1 MCEFLFSIAHGGM
14 IMKKVIIIL
23 LVLAV
28 SLTGLFAATVQ
39 LGPSG
44 RFNGD
49 ISNIEDYKSIS
60 NYEFGAEAR
69 VNISVFSLAAN
80 VLFGQDRANNTDYF
94 NSIVT
99 ANLRGE
105 FAIFELGLGA
115 GFDFP
120 VIWNK
125 TTGNVLV
132 GINGEERPIDKFYE
146 IFSNCDILL
155 RASAGVN
162 LGGVGIAA
170 DYKLPWSTIQK
181 YFQNEE
187 DTIATV
193 KKGRVSVSLLLNF
206 F

>member
-1 MCEFLFSIAHGGM
+1 
-14 IMKKVIIIL
+14 MKKVIIIL

-28 SLTGLFAATVQ
+28 SLTGLFAATIQ

-44 RFNGD
+44 RFKGD
-49 ISNIEDYKSIS
+49 ISNIEDYKLIS

-69 VNISVFSLAAN
+69 VNISAFSLATN
-80 VLFGQDRANNTDYF
+80 VLFGRDEANNTDYF

-105 FAIFELGLGA
+105 FAIFELGFGA

-120 VIWNK
+120 VIWDK
-125 TTGNVLV
+125 TTGDVLV
-132 GINGEERPIDKFYE
+132 GINGEEKPIDKFYE
-146 IFSNCDILL
+146 IFTNCDILL

-162 LGGVGIAA
+162 LGGIGIAA
-170 DYKLPWSTIQK
+170 DYKIPWSTIQK
-181 YFQNEE
+181 YFQNKE

-193 KKGRVSVSLLLNF
+193 KKGSVSVSLLLNLF
-206 F
+206 

>member
-1 MCEFLFSIAHGGM
+1 
-14 IMKKVIIIL
+14 MKKVITIL

-28 SLTGLFAATVQ
+28 SLTGLFAATIQ

-69 VNISVFSLAAN
+69 VNISAFSLAAN

-125 TTGNVLV
+125 TTREVLV
-132 GINGEERPIDKFYE
+132 GINGEKKPIDKFYE
-146 IFSNCDILL
+146 IFTNCDILL

-162 LGGVGIAA
+162 LGGIGIAA

-187 DTIATV
+187 DTIATM

>member
-1 MCEFLFSIAHGGM
+1 MCEFLFSIVHGGM
-14 IMKKVIIIL
+14 IMKKVITIL

-28 SLTGLFAATVQ
+28 SLTGLFAATIQ

-69 VNISVFSLAAN
+69 VNISAFSLAAN

-105 FAIFELGLGA
+105 FAIFELGFGA

-120 VIWNK
+120 VIWDK
-125 TTGNVLV
+125 STGDVLV
-132 GINGEERPIDKFYE
+132 GINGEEKPIDKFYE
-146 IFSNCDILL
+146 IFTNCDILL

-162 LGGVGIAA
+162 LGGIGIAA

>member
-1 MCEFLFSIAHGGM
+1 
-14 IMKKVIIIL
+14 MKKVITIL

-28 SLTGLFAATVQ
+28 SLTGLFAATIQ

-69 VNISVFSLAAN
+69 VNISAFSLAAN
-80 VLFGQDRANNTDYF
+80 VLFGQDRAHNTDYF

-125 TTGNVLV
+125 TTREVLV
-132 GINGEERPIDKFYE
+132 GINGEEKPIDKFYE
-146 IFSNCDILL
+146 IFTNCDILL

-162 LGGVGIAA
+162 LGGIGIAA

-187 DTIATV
+187 DTIATM

>member
-1 MCEFLFSIAHGGM
+1 
-14 IMKKVIIIL
+14 MKKVIIIL

-125 TTGNVLV
+125 TTGDVLV
-132 GINGEERPIDKFYE
+132 GINGEEKTIDKFYE
-146 IFSNCDILL
+146 IFTNCDILL

-162 LGGVGIAA
+162 LGGIGIAA
-170 DYKLPWSTIQK
+170 DYKLPLSTIQK

>member
-1 MCEFLFSIAHGGM
+1 
-14 IMKKVIIIL
+14 MKKVIIIL

-28 SLTGLFAATVQ
+28 SLTGLFAATIQ

-125 TTGNVLV
+125 TTREVLV
-132 GINGEERPIDKFYE
+132 GINGEEKPIDKFYE
-146 IFSNCDILL
+146 IFTNCDILL

-162 LGGVGIAA
+162 LGGIGIAA

-187 DTIATV
+187 DTIATM
-193 KKGRVSVSLLLNF
+193 KKGRVSISLLLNF

>member
-1 MCEFLFSIAHGGM
+1 
-14 IMKKVIIIL
+14 MKKVIIIL

-105 FAIFELGLGA
+105 FAIFELGFGA

-120 VIWNK
+120 VIWDK
-125 TTGNVLV
+125 TTREVLV
-132 GINGEERPIDKFYE
+132 GINGEEKPIDKFYE

-162 LGGVGIAA
+162 LGGIGIAA

>member
-1 MCEFLFSIAHGGM
+1 
-14 IMKKVIIIL
+14 MKKVIIIL

-69 VNISVFSLAAN
+69 VNISAFSLAAN
-80 VLFGQDRANNTDYF
+80 VLFGQDRTNNTDYF

-105 FAIFELGLGA
+105 FAIFELGFGA

-120 VIWNK
+120 VIWDK
-125 TTGNVLV
+125 TTREVLV
-132 GINGEERPIDKFYE
+132 GINGEEKPIDKFYE
-146 IFSNCDILL
+146 IFTNCDILL

-162 LGGVGIAA
+162 LGGIGIAA

-187 DTIATV
+187 DTIATM

>member
-1 MCEFLFSIAHGGM
+1 
-14 IMKKVIIIL
+14 MKKVIIIL

-125 TTGNVLV
+125 TTGDVLV
-132 GINGEERPIDKFYE
+132 GINGEERTIDKFYE

-162 LGGVGIAA
+162 LGGIGIAA

>member
-1 MCEFLFSIAHGGM
+1 
-14 IMKKVIIIL
+14 MKKVIIIL

-28 SLTGLFAATVQ
+28 SLTGLFAATIQ

-80 VLFGQDRANNTDYF
+80 VFFGQDRANNTDYF

-120 VIWNK
+120 VIWKK
-125 TTGNVLV
+125 TTGDVLV
-132 GINGEERPIDKFYE
+132 GINGEEKTIDKFCE
-146 IFSNCDILL
+146 IFTNCDILL

-162 LGGVGIAA
+162 LGGIGIAA
-170 DYKLPWSTIQK
+170 DYKLPLSTIQK

>member
-1 MCEFLFSIAHGGM
+1 
-14 IMKKVIIIL
+14 MKKVITIL

-28 SLTGLFAATVQ
+28 SLTGLFAATIQ

-105 FAIFELGLGA
+105 FAIFELGFGA

-120 VIWNK
+120 VTWDK
-125 TTGNVLV
+125 TTREVLV
-132 GINGEERPIDKFYE
+132 GINGEEKPIDKFYE
-146 IFSNCDILL
+146 IFTNCDILL

-162 LGGVGIAA
+162 LGGIGIAA

-187 DTIATV
+187 DTIATM

>member
-1 MCEFLFSIAHGGM
+1 
-14 IMKKVIIIL
+14 MKKVIIIL

-69 VNISVFSLAAN
+69 VNISAFSLAAN

-125 TTGNVLV
+125 TTREVLV
-132 GINGEERPIDKFYE
+132 GINGEEKPIDKFYE
-146 IFSNCDILL
+146 IFTNCDILL

-162 LGGVGIAA
+162 LGGIGIAA

-187 DTIATV
+187 DTIATM
-193 KKGRVSVSLLLNF
+193 KKGRVSISLLLNF